1 MVTNVKMQVTPD
13 LSQRV
18 QEIVFANG
26 GSWLNEPLTEI
37 SYLTAPYI
45 YLDCNKQLIHGTL
58 ITTYEKHTFK
68 EISAYDFIASHGEQD
83 WLPKYGELVEFSD
96 NKNFDNSYTAAF
108 YYYKPNCAKPYYGID
123 TYVFDAYCRPI
134 QKTQTKIINID
145 GVNIE
150 LSSESF
156 EALKQQLCK
165 G

>member
-18 QEIVFANG
+18 QEIVFANK
-26 GSWLNEPLTEI
+26 GSWLNEPVVEI

-68 EISAYDFIASHGEQD
+68 EISAYDFIASQGEQER
-83 WLPKYGELVEFSD
+83 LPKYGELAEFSD
-96 NKNFDNSYTAAF
+96 SLEFNDSCIETFCYYTPDNRYPFYTAKAAYKF
-108 YYYKPNCAKPYYGID
+108 Y
-123 TYVFDAYCRPI
+123 RPI
-134 QKTQTKIINID
+134 QKPKTKTITID
-145 GVNIE
+145 GKNIE
-150 LSSESF
+150 ISLESF
-156 EALKQQLCK
+156 EDLKQQLCK